1 MCGAAERGYTVY
13 GRHLDFRDG
22 CGRHDSIE
30 FIHGVNAIRQVF
42 KRMPGAHS
50 LNAVTL
56 EWPSSAQIN
65 DLIDARAGVDI
76 DVVPSCH
83 RGIAATK
90 VYFHGA
96 TVGKAAIRSRT
107 AR

>member
-1 MCGAAERGYTVY
+1 MDLACLEVQECLPMPVGAMCGAAECGYSVHSRY
-13 GRHLDFRDG
+13 LDFSDG
-22 CGRHDSIE
+22 AGRHDSIE

-65 DLIDARAGVDI
+65 DLIDARAGVD
-76 DVVPSCH
+76 
-83 RGIAATK
+83 
-90 VYFHGA
+90 VYVMP
-96 TVGKAAIRSRT
+96 T
-107 AR
+107 